1 MQTRRESM
9 TESAA
14 SSAEVA
20 SVSSSILS
28 TLLEAFSRL
37 FLIRHLETIKCYD
50 WSSIDCSDILKAEIY
65 HFPLKHLPFLVCAK
79 SMNRMLVL

>member
-65 HFPLKHLPFLVCAK
+65 HLPLKHLPFLVCAK